1 MSFGLH
7 QNLLKDLSM
16 HVGEAE
22 VSALQAVGELSILEA
37 EFVALTVNLT
47 ALADSNNPQ
56 QRLLFFF

>member
-16 HVGEAE
+16 HAGEAE

-47 ALADSNNPQ
+47 ALADSNNP
-56 QRLLFFF
+56 